1 MRINKSILAI
11 GLTLCS
17 SLFVGAAV
25 AQPQPQAA
33 PTSGPKTRP
42 KATSS
47 EPTKAPAV
55 VAPTPLPVPAI
66 SHEFKVLSIDVLSG
80 LDSLASAE
88 MQRDLIYEPRLAE
101 AEKLMNRAKYLAEND
116 VERDLYPVAVL
127 YLGQIVGCRAA
138 VQIAENGLRLGAQL
152 GRALQLDSTAIESA
166 ELAGQEQFSKDLKEN
181 SDKCTKDHKKVH
193 DSIDSYIVRNG
204 LAPNQPDKEEPRE
217 TKK

>member
-1 MRINKSILAI
+1 MRSNKSILAI
-11 GLTLCS
+11 GLTLWL

-33 PTSGPKTRP
+33 PKSGPTTRP
-42 KATSS
+42 KATSP

-88 MQRDLIYEPRLAE
+88 IQRDLIYEPRLAE
-101 AEKLMNRAKYLAEND
+101 VQKLMNRAKYLAEND
-116 VERDLYPVAVL
+116 VERELYPVAVL

-138 VQIAENGLRLGAQL
+138 VQIAENKSRLGAQL

-166 ELAGQEQFSKDLKEN
+166 ELGGQEQLSKDLQEN
-181 SDKCTKDHKKVH
+181 TDKCTRDHKKVH
-193 DSIDSYIVRNG
+193 DSIESYIVLNG
-204 LAPNQPDKEEPRE
+204 SGPNQPDREEPRE